1 MNGGAGVDTLDVTF
15 FGGPYLLNMITGVTN
30 FAGET
35 AVNFEN
41 VNTGAGN
48 DTINGSAASNVI
60 NTGAGNDTI
69 FAGAGAD
76 IMAGGAGSDI
86 YRYTA
91 FSESTVGAGRDIING
106 FDRGLLFFS
115 PKDKIDL
122 SAIDA
127 NVLLAGDQAFT
138 FIGTGAFTGTTGEAR
153 YFLSGTN
160 VIVEVDVQGDGNV
173 TADMQIQLNG
183 IGGVNASNFIL

>member
-1 MNGGAGVDTLDVTF
+1 LDVTF
-15 FGGPYLLNMITGVTN
+15 LGGAYAINLTTGVTN
-30 FAGET
+30 FVGET

-48 DTINGSAASNVI
+48 DTINGSAVSNVI

-115 PKDKIDL
+115 PKDRIDL
-122 SAIDA
+122 SAIDS
-127 NVLLAGDQAFT
+127 NLLVAGNQAFG
-138 FIGTGAFTGTTGEAR
+138 FIGTGAFTGGGSGKVR

-160 VIVEVDVQGDGNV
+160 VIVEVDVRGDGNI
-173 TADMQIQLNG
+173 TANMQIQLNG
-183 IGGVNASNFIL
+183 IGGVNASNFIQ